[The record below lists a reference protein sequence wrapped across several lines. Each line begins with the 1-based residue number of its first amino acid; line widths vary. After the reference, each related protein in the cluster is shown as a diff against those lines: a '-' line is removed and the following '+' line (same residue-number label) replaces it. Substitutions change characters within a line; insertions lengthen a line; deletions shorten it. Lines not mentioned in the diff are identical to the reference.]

1 MTSEYLGVRPFVAQ
15 LLHICGGK
23 SLSGWITEH
32 LLLNYLVNVKK
43 KNCLGFPKTYQMRTL
58 GVRHEK
64 LQF

>member
-43 KNCLGFPKTYQMRTL
+43 KK
-58 GVRHEK
+58 K
-64 LQF
+64 LPGLSQDLPNENLRG